1 MVLISFYL
9 TINVIVS
16 YLFVEAKYFQES
28 SLINKKKEIFIDE
41 IKKHRRFLLYL
52 I

>member
-16 YLFVEAKYFQES
+16 CLFVEAKYFQES
-28 SLINKKKEIFIDE
+28 SLRNKKKEIFFDE